1 MAGKGPDGN
10 ITKAGDVITY
20 QVNVTNTGNTNL
32 TNVVLDDTLLNSD
45 KSSIVLLREFLR
57 LEKAGFTQQLTRLL
71 NQK

>member
-32 TNVVLDDTLLNSD
+32 TNVTLLD
-45 KSSIVLLREFLR
+45 PLL
-57 LEKAGFTQQLTRLL
+57 GTLT
-71 NQK
+71 NPVGDIP